1 MSSPRSREAEYPSI
15 ITSSYFSVPKPS
27 LLQCLKTDSVKALVS
42 HYHHHC
48 ARNHLLH
55 VHLTPTV
62 AAKLAHG
69 LPTTLRTK
77 PAWSYLRLRN
87 RIIWLCTTVNIRQ
100 RRRLPSF
107 HSSTIACISSIRGVV
122 DINNGRDVARAS
134 ALNAVYD
141 EGDPE

>member
-1 MSSPRSREAEYPSI
+1 
-15 ITSSYFSVPKPS
+15 
-27 LLQCLKTDSVKALVS
+27 
-42 HYHHHC
+42 
-48 ARNHLLH
+48 
-55 VHLTPTV
+55 V

-69 LPTTLRTK
+69 LPTTLWTK

-87 RIIWLCTTVNIRQ
+87 RIIRLCTTVNIRQ

-107 HSSTIACISSIRGVV
+107 HSSIIACISSISGVV

-141 EGDPE
+141 EGDPECNLEDNSDDNEGETGIIFAICARADDIAFIVDYGAVVTGCPL